1 MNEPTLFDD
10 FEDDAPS
17 VPASPFDA
25 IKHEDEQGEYW
36 LAREIW
42 KTARYSTWQRFE
54 GLISRAQEV
63 FADRDRVNLDVNP
76 VSSMVGNGQ
85 TVKDYRCTR
94 HGAYMILSRSDK
106 PELAEYFVQQT
117 MYAEAVQA
125 QPVLE
130 SEDDIVLR
138 AVDILQRRVA
148 TAEAKVA
155 ELEPAA
161 EAYHGFLDSEGLINL
176 SDGWR
181 RIRTVHPLKMPE
193 YFGLLRAWD
202 VVFTTSGEST
212 LKSWFTDKGYGRN
225 IDITYEGNSGGH
237 HRLQGKLTPAGVDY
251 LLDRFGRF
259 QRGITD
265 GREGS

>member
-1 MNEPTLFDD
+1 MSEPTLFDD
-10 FEDDAPS
+10 IEDDDEGTFGFYGES
-17 VPASPFDA
+17 IRYRVENDKVWVDA
-25 IKHEDEQGEYW
+25 TDAAQVLGYSQAQAVVKSLVTGGSSKFMTPTGPKSYLSEQGFYRAVMKSKHPAADEMIGK
-36 LAREIW
+36 AAEIFTMLR
-42 KTARYSTWQRFE
+42 KTGVVT
-54 GLISRAQEV
+54 I
-63 FADRDRVNLDVNP
+63 
-76 VSSMVGNGQ
+76 
-85 TVKDYRCTR
+85 
-94 HGAYMILSRSDK
+94 
-106 PELAEYFVQQT
+106 
-117 MYAEAVQA
+117 EAPA
-125 QPVLE
+125 

-212 LKSWFTDKGYGRN
+212 LKSWFTDKGYGKN
-225 IDITYEGNSGGH
+225 IDIIYEGNSGGH

-251 LLDRFGRF
+251 LLGRFGRF

-265 GREGS
+265 GREAP